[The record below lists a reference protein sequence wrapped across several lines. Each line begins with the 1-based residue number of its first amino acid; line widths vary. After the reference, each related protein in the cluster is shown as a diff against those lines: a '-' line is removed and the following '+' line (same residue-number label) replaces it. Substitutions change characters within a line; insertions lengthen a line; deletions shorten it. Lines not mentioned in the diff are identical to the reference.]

1 MKLTDMMFQLFMTNM
16 PKKKKIIGTFLGMLP
31 GIIFSG
37 GTTEVSAK
45 PP

>member
-1 MKLTDMMFQLFMTNM
+1 M
-16 PKKKKIIGTFLGMLP
+16 PKKIFGTFLGMLP

>member
-1 MKLTDMMFQLFMTNM
+1 MMLQLFMTNM
-16 PKKKKIIGTFLGMLP
+16 PKKIIGTFLGMLP